1 LRTPA
6 HSFAFTAVT
15 ANVGPKFGGWPV
27 PSGYIQTGARGVLQP
42 ALHGAAKFPDSSC
55 VCQVL
60 QNGPV
65 TFPAECSPLDWTKF
79 FRGS

>member
-1 LRTPA
+1 MGSETEL
-6 HSFAFTAVT
+6 S
-15 ANVGPKFGGWPV
+15 
-27 PSGYIQTGARGVLQP
+27 
-42 ALHGAAKFPDSSC
+42 ALKSC